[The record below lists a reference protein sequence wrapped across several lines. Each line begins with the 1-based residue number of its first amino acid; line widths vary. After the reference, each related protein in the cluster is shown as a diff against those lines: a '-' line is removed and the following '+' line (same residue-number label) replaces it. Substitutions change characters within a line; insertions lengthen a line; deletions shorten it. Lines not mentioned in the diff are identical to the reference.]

1 MENIVTGV
9 TLGRRIQT
17 WKEETTAKMGQVQ
30 DVLDFIPAK
39 AQNLFVEPV
48 SCERIREQ
56 VGDQLKVLEYLLK
69 KLDKE
74 LSLAAESATRVRRKY
89 PGKGR
94 RCPEHG

>member
-1 MENIVTGV
+1 METIETGSGL
-9 TLGRRIQT
+9 TRRIQT
-17 WKEETTAKMGQVQ
+17 WKEETTAKMGEVQ
-30 DVLDFIPAK
+30 NVLDFIPAK

-74 LSLAAESATRVRRKY
+74 LSLAAESATRVRRQH